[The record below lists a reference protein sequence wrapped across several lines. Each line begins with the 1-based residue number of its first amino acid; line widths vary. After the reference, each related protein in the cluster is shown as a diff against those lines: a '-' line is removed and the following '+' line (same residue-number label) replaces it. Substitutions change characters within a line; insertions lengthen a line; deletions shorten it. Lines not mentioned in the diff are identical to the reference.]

1 MRGLFPLGFFAATAP
16 HPFQPF
22 VDDLRTLPQSE
33 PSSSMPA
40 SSVGRRDR
48 EVLEEGGSQ

>member
-22 VDDLRTLPQSE
+22 VALDSQVNTLREGCASPEAGERGEVQDD
-33 PSSSMPA
+33 A
-40 SSVGRRDR
+40 K
-48 EVLEEGGSQ
+48 